1 MRLAVSP
8 LLQYAKNYWI
18 ALRVR
23 TLSLAVTGVGGGLLA
38 AEYRF
43 ALGLYGSLHGVA
55 LILLIFTAGVAAQ
68 AGANLIN
75 DFFEGSFHYQDISS
89 VSISIF
95 GLKRTVFD
103 VAVFTSGIAALG
115 AAALIGL
122 YLVWLTDW
130 VMLLI
135 GLAGIG
141 GAYAYTGEPFVYK
154 RFGLGVPLSFVL
166 MGPLMNLGAWYAA
179 TATLAWFP
187 VLFGLPTALFV
198 PALML
203 SNEIR
208 DFYNDRGGGL
218 ATFSVRLGR
227 RRSIF
232 VYDLLIGGAFGLTV
246 LYAAAGLY
254 PTVTVAVSAAFPWA
268 ISGHKAVCGDQ
279 TVSIRA
285 TNRLHIIF
293 SLLLLAALLFSL

>member
-1 MRLAVSP
+1 M
-8 LLQYAKNYWI
+8 
-18 ALRVR
+18 
-23 TLSLAVTGVGGGLLA
+23 
-38 AEYRF
+38 
-43 ALGLYGSLHGVA
+43 
-55 LILLIFTAGVAAQ
+55 
-68 AGANLIN
+68 
-75 DFFEGSFHYQDISS
+75 
-89 VSISIF
+89 SISIF

>member
-1 MRLAVSP
+1 VSP

-23 TLSLAVTGVGGGLLA
+23 TLSLAVSGVGAGLFA

-43 ALGLYGSLHGVA
+43 ALGLYGSLQGFA
-55 LILLIFTAGVAAQ
+55 LILLVFTAGVAAQ

-75 DFFEGSFHYQDISS
+75 DFFEGSFDYQDSS
-89 VSISIF
+89 EVTVSIF

-103 VAVFTSGIAALG
+103 VAVFASGMAALG
-115 AAALIGL
+115 AAALIGV

-130 VMLLI
+130 AMLMI
-135 GLAGIG
+135 GLTGIG

-166 MGPLMNLGAWYAA
+166 MGPLMNLGAWYAV
-179 TATLAWFP
+179 TATLSWFP
-187 VLFGLPTALFV
+187 VLFGLPVALFV

-203 SNEIR
+203 SNEMR

-227 RRSIF
+227 ARSIL
-232 VYDLLIGGAFGLTV
+232 VYDLLIGGAFGLTI
-246 LYAAAGLY
+246 LYAATGLY
-254 PTVTVAVSAAFPWA
+254 PPATAAVAAAFPWA
-268 ISGHKAVCGDQ
+268 ISGHKKVCGDQ

-293 SLLLLAALLFSL
+293 SLLLLSALLFSL